1 MEKKENPKSQS
12 YHQGCGCG
20 PLTGFSDETTI
31 SDAFEDETSPG
42 SLDSQNVNFDNYV
55 QKHVENI
62 PLGCMIRCSPLIS
75 KITINLSSPIT
86 IDIASIVL

>member
-20 PLTGFSDETTI
+20 PLTGFSDETTM

-55 QKHVENI
+55 QKHDKNI
-62 PLGCMIRCSPLIS
+62 SLGCKIRYF
-75 KITINLSSPIT
+75 T
-86 IDIASIVL
+86 ASAHP